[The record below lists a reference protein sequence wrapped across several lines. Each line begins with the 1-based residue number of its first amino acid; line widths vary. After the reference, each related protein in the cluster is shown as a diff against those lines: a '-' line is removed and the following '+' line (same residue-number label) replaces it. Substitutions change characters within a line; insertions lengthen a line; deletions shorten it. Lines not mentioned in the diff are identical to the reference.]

1 MKKLIFILMLALAAG
16 AAQAQVKFETKSTD
30 AVREMAVKTGKLV
43 FIDLYATWC
52 PPCRQELTRVQTD
65 IIDRFAGKPFVFLPV
80 SRGEKREAV
89 EAFREKTGYTFPMGL
104 DPARTVY
111 DRYASNYIPR
121 NFVIDRKGKVVLAT
135 VGYDEHEFEEL
146 IRTIEKTLGN

>member
-1 MKKLIFILMLALAAG
+1 MDRTHNPEFTCMEIYVAYKDYLWMMEFTEQMLERVAMAVNGTTELTIDGKPISFKAP
-16 AAQAQVKFETKSTD
+16 FRRLTMTD
-30 AVREMAVKTGKLV
+30 A
-43 FIDLYATWC
+43 I
-52 PPCRQELTRVQTD
+52 
-65 IIDRFAGKPFVFLPV
+65 
-80 SRGEKREAV
+80 
-89 EAFREKTGYTFPMGL
+89 REKTGYAFPMGL